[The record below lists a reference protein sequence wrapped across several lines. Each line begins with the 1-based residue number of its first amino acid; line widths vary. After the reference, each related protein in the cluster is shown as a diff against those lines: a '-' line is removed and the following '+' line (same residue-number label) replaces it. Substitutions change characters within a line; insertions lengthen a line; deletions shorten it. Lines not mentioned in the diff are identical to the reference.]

1 LLDVKNAARFV
12 SMGTTQEAL
21 KDPKRLALQ
30 RCQDAIVWYERKRNT
45 TRSLHIWLKLTT
57 IILGGATPVLLLW
70 SSNPKNDLL
79 KNLAGAT
86 AAAAAI
92 ATGIGGAFRPRENY
106 IRFAHV
112 AELLKSELFKYE
124 AGISREYSPLTA
136 PEATVENFAL
146 KVDNIL
152 LSEVLDWTRLTPNES
167 SEKSASPKCEHR

>member
-1 LLDVKNAARFV
+1 MKIMEEARK
-12 SMGTTQEAL
+12 EL
-21 KDPKRLALQ
+21 ERLALQ
-30 RCQDAIVWYERKRNT
+30 RCRDAIVWYERKRNT

-124 AGISREYSPLTA
+124 VGISSDYSTLAA
-136 PEATVENFAL
+136 PEASVENFAL

-152 LSEVLDWTRLTPNES
+152 LSEVLDWTRLNPNDS
-167 SEKSASPKCEHR
+167 SEKPGSQ